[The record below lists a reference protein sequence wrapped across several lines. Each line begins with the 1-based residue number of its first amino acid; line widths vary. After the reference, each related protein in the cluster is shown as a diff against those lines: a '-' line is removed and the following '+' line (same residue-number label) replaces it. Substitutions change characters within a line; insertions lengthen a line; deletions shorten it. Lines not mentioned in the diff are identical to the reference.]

1 MAIIEAT
8 GENFD
13 ELVNS
18 AEYVMVDFY
27 GDHCGACVATAPY
40 YREVAD
46 DMAFIRFIR

>member
-8 GENFD
+8 SENFD

-27 GDHCGACVATAPY
+27 GDQDRKSTRLNSSH
-40 YREVAD
+40 
-46 DMAFIRFIR
+46 